1 MPVWHSPCNTFC
13 MELTKSARSLAI
25 LVALA
30 PALLSAAERVSI
42 GVKGGVPITDAVD
55 AAKGTN
61 SAYFTDT
68 KRYLVGGTVEFHLP
82 ARFSIEVDAL
92 YKRIGYQYDAS
103 GPFVY
108 SKTVANSWEFPL
120 LGKFEILPGPIRPF
134 VDLGVNIR
142 HLGGIKQIRQT
153 ISGATFN
160 RVELNNAVE
169 FNKRNDVGLTGGF
182 GVAFKIGRVRIS
194 PEFRYTRWGGENLRD
209 PINALLRTNRN
220 QGDFMLG
227 LTF

>member
-1 MPVWHSPCNTFC
+1 MKHTSKFWTFAASVIV
-13 MELTKSARSLAI
+13 LL
-25 LVALA
+25 
-30 PALLSAAERVSI
+30 PAVLSAGEGVSI

-55 AAKGTN
+55 TARGVSSSYVTN
-61 SAYFTDT
+61 T
-68 KRYLVGGTVEFHLP
+68 KRYLIGPTIEFHLP

-92 YKRIGYQYDAS
+92 YKRIGYQYDAV

-120 LGKFEILPGPIRPF
+120 LAKFEIIPGPVRPF
-134 VDLGVNIR
+134 VDAGVSVR

-153 ISGATFN
+153 ISGATLN
-160 RVELNNAVE
+160 TVELNNATE
-169 FNKRNDVGLTGGF
+169 FNKRNDVGFTAGF
-182 GVAFKIGRVRIS
+182 GVAFKMGRVRIS
-194 PEFRYTRWGGENLRD
+194 PELRYTRWGGETLRD